1 MASNFLRPSEGGLRQ
16 PTDNKKMNGAIINPP
31 RYAELGGLTGASKVG
46 PGVNGIPDSNDLRI
60 TKPGG
65 K

>member
-1 MASNFLRPSEGGLRQ
+1 MSNLLRPSEGGLRM
-16 PTDNKKMNGAIINPP
+16 PTDNKKNNGAAINPP
-31 RYAELGGLTGASKVG
+31 RYAEMGGLTGPSKVV
-46 PGVNGIPDSNDLRI
+46 PSVNGIPDSNDLRI